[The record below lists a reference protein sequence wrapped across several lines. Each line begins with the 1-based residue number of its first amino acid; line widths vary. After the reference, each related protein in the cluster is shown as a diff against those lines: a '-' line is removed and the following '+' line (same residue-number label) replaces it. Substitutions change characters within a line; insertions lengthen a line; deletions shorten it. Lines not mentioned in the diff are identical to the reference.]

1 MTLDIVRFL
10 KDAFK
15 KQTKISHFNY
25 KIDIGKPKKLGSK
38 WKNIIT
44 EQFGELFLNDANYVL
59 ITQVEGDIKR
69 NKEKLA
75 DVASNI
81 FLTEIKTSD
90 IKALDNQNN
99 DSDLNN
105 ELEDFEDENSLEV
118 QSNKTI
124 LIMKITTK

>member
-10 KDAFK
+10 NDAFR
-15 KQTKISHFNY
+15 KQAKISHFIN
-25 KIDIGKPKKLGSK
+25 KIYIGKPKKLGSK
-38 WKNIIT
+38 WRNIIT

-59 ITQVEGDIKR
+59 ITKVEGDIKR

-90 IKALDNQNN
+90 IKALDNQDNN
-99 DSDLNN
+99 DSDLTD
-105 ELEDFEDENSLEV
+105 EPEDFEDEVLSDV
-118 QSNKTI
+118 
-124 LIMKITTK
+124 

>member
-10 KDAFK
+10 KDAFR
-15 KQTKISHFNY
+15 KQAKISHFNY

-38 WKNIIT
+38 WRNIIT

-90 IKALDNQNN
+90 IKALDNQDNN
-99 DSDLNN
+99 DSDLTD
-105 ELEDFEDENSLEV
+105 EPEDFEDEISSEV
-118 QSNKTI
+118 
-124 LIMKITTK
+124 

>member
-25 KIDIGKPKKLGSK
+25 KIDIGIPKKLGSK
-38 WKNIIT
+38 WINIIT
-44 EQFGELFLNDANYVL
+44 EQFGELFLNDDKYVL

-118 QSNKTI
+118 
-124 LIMKITTK
+124 

>member
-15 KQTKISHFNY
+15 KQSKISHFNY
-25 KIDIGKPKKLGSK
+25 KIDIGKPKKLSSK
-38 WKNIIT
+38 WKTLII

-59 ITQVEGDIKR
+59 ITSVEGDIK
-69 NKEKLA
+69 KMKTKLA

-90 IKALDNQNN
+90 IKALDI
-99 DSDLNN
+99 D
-105 ELEDFEDENSLEV
+105 
-118 QSNKTI
+118 
-124 LIMKITTK
+124 